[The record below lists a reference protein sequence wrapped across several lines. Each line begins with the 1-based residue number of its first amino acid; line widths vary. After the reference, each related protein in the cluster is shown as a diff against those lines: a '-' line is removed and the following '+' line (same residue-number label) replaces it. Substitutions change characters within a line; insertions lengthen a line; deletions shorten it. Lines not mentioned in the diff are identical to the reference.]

1 MLELD
6 INDLKDIKIKKIIK
20 KILDN
25 NGIIVYPTDT
35 LYGIGG
41 NFFSIEVVKRI
52 DELKERNDTPY
63 SVIVHSID
71 YIKEIAELNDFQKDI
86 LKKNLPGKF
95 TFILKAR
102 NHINKKLLKN
112 RETIGIRIPDFKE
125 IVDLVKYLNYPLIT
139 TSVNKSG
146 QKPINNPEIIKKRF
160 NEIDILIKFNTL
172 RDSKGSTIVDITNKE
187 LKILRFG
194 DSELNY

>member
-1 MLELD
+1 MLEYTL
-6 INDLKDIKIKKIIK
+6 NFLKNNQIKKIIK

-41 NFFSIEVVKRI
+41 NFFSIDVIKKI
-52 DELKERNDTPY
+52 DELKQRNDSPY

-71 YIKEIAELNDFQKDI
+71 YIDEIAELNDFQRDI

-95 TFILKAR
+95 TFILKAK
-102 NHINKKLLKN
+102 NHINRELLKN
-112 RETIGIRIPDFKE
+112 RDTIGIRIPELKE
-125 IVDLVKYLNYPLIT
+125 IIELVKYLNYPLIT

-146 QKPINNPEIIKKRF
+146 KKPLNDPEIIKKEF
-160 NEIDILIKFNTL
+160 NEIEILIKFNIIK
-172 RDSKGSTIVDITNKE
+172 DSKGSTIVDITNKNI
-187 LKILRFG
+187 KILRKG
-194 DSELNY
+194 DSKLRF